1 MEINCQLYR
10 ESMELQG
17 LRKKLTRGVL
27 DKKEREEI
35 EKRIEVLE
43 KKLDLAWASRTS
55 SPGTFSKG
63 QEREKTHMATE
74 Q

>member
-43 KKLDLAWASRTS
+43 KKLDLA
-55 SPGTFSKG
+55 
-63 QEREKTHMATE
+63 
-74 Q
+74 

>member
-1 MEINCQLYR
+1 
-10 ESMELQG
+10 MELQG

-43 KKLDLAWASRTS
+43 KKLDLA
-55 SPGTFSKG
+55 
-63 QEREKTHMATE
+63 
-74 Q
+74 